1 MDILWEGVPAFF
13 QWLRETPFYGH
24 LSIMDFLLVALL
36 ISVLIAIVTPYDE
49 DFDD

>member
-1 MDILWEGVPAFF
+1 MDILWEGVPSFF
-13 QWLRETPFYGH
+13 QWLRDTPFYGY
-24 LSIMDFLLVALL
+24 LSIMDFLVVALL